1 MLLKTKT
8 QSRFPEINRQD
19 IVHYMADAD
28 AANKINRKKFP
39 QESGLPGIWEV

>member
-19 IVHYMADAD
+19 IVHYMADA
-28 AANKINRKKFP
+28 ANKINGKKFP